1 MDSAADGL
9 LALSNTVAAIAVD
22 NSLPND
28 DDDRSSSLTELED
41 AEDEEEEIVQVNN
54 AMDGDSEAETERLE
68 ESPDKSK
75 RAFQLSPSKLAQSV
89 NVADERPEIEEL
101 TNSEASSPITPI
113 EESPL
118 QSELSE
124 AEDMPNPLDILSQA
138 AAATNKRKRLS
149 DVMDMT
155 EDLRPRKRR
164 TESVDSEDEKSDV
177 ESELPEVPSREPTV
191 EADDPEVQAESEK
204 DDGPEQEQTELSDG
218 SKSKKPEQY
227 TRSRS
232 RRGKDPA
239 EPEVQ
244 DEEDNEAVEA
254 SDEDVE
260 ADDVETTAKN
270 EEEQLKRA
278 AAMEALTALE
288 RHFATLRDKLYDEKI
303 AQLNHELD
311 QLTEV
316 ESTHP
321 ELLKQFECVNKY
333 RDEKQ
338 DTEQKLL
345 VFKVGALKRKS
356 LAERSQIHSAYFQT
370 VRDVRE
376 RHMERMSE
384 HFYRI
389 QRERFK
395 SSQVTPTYTI
405 PFPEK
410 RIQQVTQQTAY
421 NREVSIL
428 SGVAKYVGFP
438 AAPELPSVQASD
450 LEGDMQKM
458 GINSSSIRSHTTH
471 ARTSHRSLNTYPT
484 TSLTAPT
491 AAASAAAAAAAAA
504 SVNTTS
510 EQQFL
515 EQTPWANPNHPV
527 HRLGR
532 RNASR
537 SPLPDG
543 TSSTYGTSTP
553 ANQQKRADYTPQAIG
568 SASTIVENPSA
579 QPTSA
584 FNTPHDSAV
593 KQEPQLNGLP
603 TTNGFGSAN
612 ISRNNSVSPTETRRT
627 INSMLQAGNAAAAQS
642 SEYHQPM
649 TTAGDST
656 LFAGVNS
663 SPLQARAA
671 LLTGL
676 NRTASVQP
684 ADRENTRSPFRQGLV
699 SGGGMGR
706 FGFR

>member
-458 GINSSSIRSHTTH
+458 GVSSQHPPNPTHTDELTSTDQLFLHPLPYHPCPHLSPKPQHLPHNVSHSPYSCCFSRRRRRCRSKCKHNLRTTIPRTNSVGESESPCSSPRSAKRKPFSITRRHIFNVWNEHTREPTKTRRLHPSSNRLSKHDCRKSIRPTYFCLQH
-471 ARTSHRSLNTYPT
+471 A
-484 TSLTAPT
+484 A
-491 AAASAAAAAAAAA
+491 
-504 SVNTTS
+504 
-510 EQQFL
+510 
-515 EQTPWANPNHPV
+515 
-527 HRLGR
+527 
-532 RNASR
+532 
-537 SPLPDG
+537 
-543 TSSTYGTSTP
+543 
-553 ANQQKRADYTPQAIG
+553 
-568 SASTIVENPSA
+568 
-579 QPTSA
+579 
-584 FNTPHDSAV
+584 
-593 KQEPQLNGLP
+593 
-603 TTNGFGSAN
+603 
-612 ISRNNSVSPTETRRT
+612 
-627 INSMLQAGNAAAAQS
+627 
-642 SEYHQPM
+642 
-649 TTAGDST
+649 
-656 LFAGVNS
+656 
-663 SPLQARAA
+663 
-671 LLTGL
+671 
-676 NRTASVQP
+676 
-684 ADRENTRSPFRQGLV
+684 
-699 SGGGMGR
+699 
-706 FGFR
+706 